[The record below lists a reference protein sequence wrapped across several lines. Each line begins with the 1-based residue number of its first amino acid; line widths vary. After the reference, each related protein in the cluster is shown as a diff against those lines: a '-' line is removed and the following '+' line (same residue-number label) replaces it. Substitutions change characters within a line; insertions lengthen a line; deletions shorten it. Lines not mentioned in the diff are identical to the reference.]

1 MSAKRKPLSLSPEK
15 FTTQTISDP
24 VTQAVAPSYPET
36 RFPHAKSELSQLQR
50 SRAGRVQVVAWVTP
64 EQRTELKVIAARS
77 QRTIDEMIVSMIA
90 NIIASQGE

>member
-15 FTTQTISDP
+15 FTTQVISDP
-24 VTQAVAPSYPET
+24 VARVVRVQAGEA
-36 RFPHAKSELSQLQR
+36 FPGASIDGGSVQR